1 MTRRFW
7 WAYAILAHF
16 LIAMF
21 TVGAIAWVFT
31 DPGHVVYA
39 TSGTKPITNKSAPI
53 DVQNNFAEGQ
63 EYSQF
68 SATAVQMR
76 DGTCYA
82 YTNKVSWLAME
93 CFGAVQR

>member
-7 WAYAILAHF
+7 WAYVILAHF

-21 TVGAIAWVFT
+21 TIGAIAWVFAAPPT
-31 DPGHVVYA
+31 ASA
-39 TSGTKPITNKSAPI
+39 TVTGPKPITNKSTPI
-53 DVQNNFAEGQ
+53 EVERHFVEGK

-68 SATAVQMR
+68 SATAVEMR

-82 YTNKVSWLAME
+82 YTNGVSWLAME
-93 CFGAVQR
+93 CFGAVKK